1 MYACAFDLNLL
12 HVCACVCV
20 RVYMCARVC
29 VCMCICVWV
38 HVHVRVHVCAR
49 HVDHRPG
56 VQAAAKSRKGI
67 AAQIKFGA
75 VQNETA
81 RGGQNV
87 AADQVVAGR
96 QNR

>member
-1 MYACAFDLNLL
+1 
-12 HVCACVCV
+12 
-20 RVYMCARVC
+20 
-29 VCMCICVWV
+29 
-38 HVHVRVHVCAR
+38 
-49 HVDHRPG
+49 